1 MNLAIVIPTYNER
14 DTLPNLIGELEKVIE
29 KITGKWW
36 ILIVDDGSP
45 DGTAKIAE
53 ELGQKYK
60 NITVIDRKAKL
71 GLGSA
76 YKEGFKF
83 VLDRYNPDFIV
94 EMDAD
99 YSHNPNEIV
108 NMINCINEYDYV
120 IASRHVPGSSTIGWN
135 SYRKTVHLLAGT
147 LAGLCG
153 GIKISDPTSGF
164 RVFKNKTLNSINF
177 SHIRS
182 DGFAFQIEI
191 LHYLKRLGF
200 RGIELPTRFVNR
212 EKGKSKMGTSEATQF
227 IKICLFLLIKR
238 INFAFKK

>member
-1 MNLAIVIPTYNER
+1 MSLAIVIPTYNEK
-14 DTLPNLIGELEKVIE
+14 DTLPSLIEDLEKVIKKTAE
-29 KITGKWW
+29 KWW

-45 DGTAKIAE
+45 DGTGKIAE
-53 ELGQKYK
+53 GLSQKYK

-83 VLDRYNPDFIV
+83 VLDRYDPDFIV

-99 YSHNPNEIV
+99 YSHNPNEIA
-108 NMINCINEYDYV
+108 NMINHAHEYDYV
-120 IASRHVPGSSTIGWN
+120 IASRHVLGSSTIGWN

-153 GIKISDPTSGF
+153 GVKISDPTSGF

-177 SHIRS
+177 SKIHS

-191 LHYLKRLGF
+191 LYFLNKLRF
-200 RGIELPTRFVNR
+200 RGIELPTKFVNR
-212 EKGKSKMGTSEATQF
+212 EKGKSKMGTSEAVQF
-227 IKICLFLLIKR
+227 IKICLFLLVKR
-238 INFAFKK
+238 IRDL